1 MSAAPGRPQASSHR
15 SPQGEGNLM
24 SAAPGRPQ
32 ASSQRSPLVLHA
44 QGVVAGYSPEV
55 DILNGVN
62 LSVHQA
68 EMVTVVGP
76 NGAGKSTLLK
86 AIVGLVKLKQGHI
99 TLQGRD
105 IAGLRA
111 SAVARSGLGYVPQR
125 ENVFETLSVREN
137 LEIGLTP
144 RTDLDLGDRLAV
156 MYGLFPRL
164 AERLLQP
171 AGNLSGGERQMLAMA
186 RALMPDP
193 KVLLLDEPT
202 AGLAPRFVQAMFEQ
216 VAAIN
221 RAGVSILMVEQNARP
236 ALAMSHRGYVLDL
249 GRNAYEGSGQSLL
262 DDPKVAQLY
271 LGGGR

>member
-1 MSAAPGRPQASSHR
+1 MSRPPVPKAHGPAARSAKGSPVNGTAASV
-15 SPQGEGNLM
+15 
-24 SAAPGRPQ
+24 
-32 ASSQRSPLVLHA
+32 VLKVE
-44 QGVVAGYSPEV
+44 QVVAGYTPEV
-55 DILNGVN
+55 DILNGVD
-62 LSVHQA
+62 LLVHDG

-86 AIVGLVKLKQGHI
+86 AMTGLVKLKGGRI
-99 TLQGRD
+99 TLKGSS
-105 IAGLRA
+105 IVGLAA
-111 SAVARSGLGYVPQR
+111 SAIVRHGLGYVPQR

-144 RTDLDLGDRLAV
+144 RPDLPLEQRLAA
-156 MYGLFPRL
+156 MLALFPRL
-164 AERLLQP
+164 AERLSQP

-193 KVLLLDEPT
+193 QIMLLDEPT

-221 RAGVSILMVEQNARP
+221 RAGVSILMVEQNAKP
-236 ALAMSHRGYVLDL
+236 ALALSHRGYVLDL
-249 GRNAYEGSGQSLL
+249 GRNAHEGSGRDLL

-271 LGGGR
+271 LGGR

>member
-1 MSAAPGRPQASSHR
+1 MNPSAAPV
-15 SPQGEGNLM
+15 
-24 SAAPGRPQ
+24 
-32 ASSQRSPLVLHA
+32 VL
-44 QGVVAGYSPEV
+44 QVEQVVAGYTPEV
-55 DILNGVN
+55 DILNGVD
-62 LSVHQA
+62 LLVREG

-86 AIVGLVKLKQGHI
+86 AMVGLVKLKGGRI
-99 TLQGRD
+99 TLKGAS
-105 IAGLRA
+105 IAGLAA
-111 SAVARSGLGYVPQR
+111 SAIARHGLGYVPQR

-144 RTDLDLGDRLAV
+144 RKDLALGQRLAT
-156 MYGLFPRL
+156 MLDLFPRL
-164 AERLLQP
+164 AERLGQP

-193 KVLLLDEPT
+193 KIMLLDEPT

-236 ALAMSHRGYVLDL
+236 ALSLSHRGYVLDL
-249 GRNAYEGSGQSLL
+249 GRNAYEGSGKSLL

-271 LGGGR
+271 LGGR

>member
-1 MSAAPGRPQASSHR
+1 MNPSAAPV
-15 SPQGEGNLM
+15 
-24 SAAPGRPQ
+24 
-32 ASSQRSPLVLHA
+32 VL
-44 QGVVAGYSPEV
+44 QVEQVVAGYTPEV
-55 DILNGVN
+55 DILNGVD
-62 LSVHQA
+62 LLVREG

-86 AIVGLVKLKQGHI
+86 AMVGLVKLKGGRI
-99 TLQGRD
+99 TLKGAS
-105 IAGLRA
+105 IAGLAA
-111 SAVARSGLGYVPQR
+111 SAIARHGLGYVPQR

-144 RTDLDLGDRLAV
+144 RKDLTLGQRLAIMV
-156 MYGLFPRL
+156 DLFPRL
-164 AERLLQP
+164 AERLGQP

-193 KVLLLDEPT
+193 KIMLLDEPT

-236 ALAMSHRGYVLDL
+236 ALSLSHRGYVLDL
-249 GRNAYEGSGQSLL
+249 GRNAYEGSGKSLL

-271 LGGGR
+271 LGGR